1 MLCSVKMS
9 QCYSVVLCF
18 KHLLYRVLMK
28 VLKYFYLQS
37 GATLKE
43 MTKTQYKE

>member
-1 MLCSVKMS
+1 MSCLVKML

-18 KHLLYRVLMK
+18 KHVLYRILMK

-37 GATLKE
+37 SATLSRL
-43 MTKTQYKE
+43 TKTQYKE

>member
-1 MLCSVKMS
+1 MLCLVKML

-18 KHLLYRVLMK
+18 KNVLYRVLMK

-37 GATLKE
+37 SATLNKL
-43 MTKTQYKE
+43 TKTQYKE